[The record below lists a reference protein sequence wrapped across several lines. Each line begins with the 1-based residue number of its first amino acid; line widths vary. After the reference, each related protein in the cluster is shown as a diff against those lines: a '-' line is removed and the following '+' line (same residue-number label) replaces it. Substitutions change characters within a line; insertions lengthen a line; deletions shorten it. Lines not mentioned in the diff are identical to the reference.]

1 MRTELLSAITT
12 ATSTLT
18 QFGVSMELPWEQ
30 NGTALF
36 RKNLKKIYVDK
47 TYTEESTV
55 IPTLDNDNVL
65 EDKLFCMAYV
75 ACDAKNPPSQLDQL
89 ISNIL
94 ACKDRTGIVNFITES
109 DYTMDKQEDVMVY
122 SFEFRLQQI
131 KQ

>member
-1 MRTELLSAITT
+1 MRTELLSAITDAT
-12 ATSTLT
+12 ATLT
-18 QFGVSMELPWEQ
+18 QFGVSKELPWEQ
-30 NGTALF
+30 NGAALF
-36 RKNLKKIYVDK
+36 RKNLKKVYVDQSYK
-47 TYTEESTV
+47 EEVTL
-55 IPTLDNDNVL
+55 IPTLDNNNVQ
-65 EDKLFCMAYV
+65 EDKLFCLAYV

>member
-1 MRTELLSAITT
+1 MRQQLLSAITT

-18 QFGVSMELPWEQ
+18 QFGVSIEMPWEQ

-36 RKNLKKIYVDK
+36 RKNLKKVYVDNSYK
-47 TYTEESTV
+47 EENTI
-55 IPTLDNDNVL
+55 IPTLDNNNVI
-65 EDKLFCMAYV
+65 EDTLVCNAYV
-75 ACDAKNPPSQLDQL
+75 ACDAKNTPSQLDQL

-109 DYTMDKQEDVMVY
+109 DYTMDKQEDVLVY
-122 SFEFRLQQI
+122 TFEFRLQQL